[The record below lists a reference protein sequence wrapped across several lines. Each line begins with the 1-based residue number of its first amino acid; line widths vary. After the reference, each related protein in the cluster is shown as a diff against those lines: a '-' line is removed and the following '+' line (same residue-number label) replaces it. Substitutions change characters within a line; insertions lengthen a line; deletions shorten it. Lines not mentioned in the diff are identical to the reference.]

1 MELKPEEIPG
11 AYKDC
16 LAYQLANKS
25 ITVEPDESFAESF
38 NKAFHEIPH
47 GKYIEQATYL
57 KDYML
62 PKIEKSRG
70 IDSAEYKF
78 YYSVFESL
86 MYAIKLLDRDYS
98 LRYRLGTAKIE
109 VEFYRTKVGF
119 YESELQRYSTLEDLH
134 AKELANLLITQ
145 KTNS

>member
-16 LAYQLANKS
+16 IAYQLSNKS
-25 ITVEPDESFAESF
+25 ITVESDASFSESFK
-38 NKAFHEIPH
+38 KAFDEIPH
-47 GKYIEQATYL
+47 KKYIEQASYL
-57 KDYML
+57 KNYML

-70 IDSAEYKF
+70 LDSAEYKF

-86 MYAIKLLDRDYS
+86 MYACALLDRDYS
-98 LRYRLGTAKIE
+98 LRYRLGTSKIE
-109 VEFYRTKVGF
+109 LEFYRTKVGF
-119 YESELQRYSTLEDLH
+119 YETELQRYTTMEDLH